1 MALRPQDRERGLAA
15 FNESRQVR
23 RRAIVLGRVRVREV
37 ATRFWLMTFA
47 GLVIFGVVYYRYAEV
62 ELAAR
67 RSEVL
72 SRQRAVAVAMGPE
85 GAALRDKLESWVLAL
100 AGAVAPELV
109 ASDASLESIARGPGV
124 YLRLPLSEARDVEAI
139 RRAAVH
145 SVHDGFTSCL
155 FIGRGGDPAQA
166 GPACESTSQCGPG
179 ELCTGWGV
187 CAPPNQPF
195 NLQLLNDAL
204 RVVGPEWVSGL
215 EDAQNELE
223 VRAIELDL
231 EDTAKHEVPAAVE
244 LVRRSRYFSVVLDEL
259 PESGEPAGPGPAA
272 GFQESFQE
280 RLQAEDHFVRIGI
293 WDIERAQPVLMLRR
307 EAAGRFVGVGA
318 QAAGGLKA
326 LRAQQRQANN
336 CAVATEARQVLL
348 TGRVNAAGTLAE
360 ADLGPSA
367 VESTEAD

>member
-1 MALRPQDRERGLAA
+1 
-15 FNESRQVR
+15 
-23 RRAIVLGRVRVREV
+23 
-37 ATRFWLMTFA
+37 MTFV

-72 SRQRAVAVAMGPE
+72 SRQRAVVVAMGPE
-85 GAALRDKLESWVLAL
+85 GAVLRDKLESWVLAL
-100 AGAVAPELV
+100 AGAVVPEFVAPG
-109 ASDASLESIARGPGV
+109 ASLESIARGPGI
-124 YLRLPLSEARDVEAI
+124 YLRLPLSDARDVEAI

-145 SVHDGFTSCL
+145 SLHDGFTSCL
-155 FIGRGGDPAQA
+155 FIGRAGDPAQA
-166 GPACESTSQCGPG
+166 GPACQATSQCGPG
-179 ELCTGWGV
+179 ELCNGWSV

-204 RVVGPEWVSGL
+204 RVVGPEWVTGL
-215 EDAQNELE
+215 ENAQNELE

-259 PESGEPAGPGPAA
+259 PESGEPAAPGPTA
-272 GFQESFQE
+272 GFEESFRE

-293 WDIERAQPVLMLRR
+293 WDIQRAEPVLMLRR
-307 EAAGRFVGVGA
+307 QAAGRFVGVGA

-348 TGRVNAAGTLAE
+348 TGRLDAAANLGDPDVGVNAG
-360 ADLGPSA
+360 D
-367 VESTEAD
+367 STEGG